1 MKQTWFTMLIDLRS
15 CSWLVDARVVRE
27 VRVAVAMVPCVAA
40 GDQIVAWKLVR
51 RCVFMP
57 LQSSI

>member
-40 GDQIVAWKLVR
+40 GDQIVA
-51 RCVFMP
+51 
-57 LQSSI
+57 